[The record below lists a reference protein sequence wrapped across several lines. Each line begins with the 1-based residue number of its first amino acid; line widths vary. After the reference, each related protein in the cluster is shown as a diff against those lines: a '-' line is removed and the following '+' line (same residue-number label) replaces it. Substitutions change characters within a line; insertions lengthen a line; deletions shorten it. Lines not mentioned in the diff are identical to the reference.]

1 MVTFFGT
8 VGQWRHVPNDLAPI
22 FRLCKDNYWAS
33 LYYSGQFWALANMFD
48 TPTLK
53 KLQWNFLTNDLIW
66 SASRHRPSKKFM
78 YFIAGVIST
87 SKFINIALADNLTL
101 HPLWNIVTCS
111 KINMIAAKKLML
123 KVQVHGRYKPCLR
136 SAKARQMFSC
146 SFHGS
151 VSGVFF
157 TLLKWS
163 HTDFPFNYY
172 LNIAGSSCLNDSV
185 CLWFTKWLSPHCVKI
200 LFPFLWQTERSKLAW
215 QRNTE

>member
-1 MVTFFGT
+1 MIWYGLLVGT
-8 VGQWRHVPNDLAPI
+8 GHPR
-22 FRLCKDNYWAS
+22 S
-33 LYYSGQFWALANMFD
+33 LWWSFSEWNCSTLSQALFS
-48 TPTLK
+48 TK
-53 KLQWNFLTNDLIW
+53 QQLTEL
-66 SASRHRPSKKFM
+66 SA
-78 YFIAGVIST
+78 YT
-87 SKFINIALADNLTL
+87 SKFIIIALAHNLTL
-101 HPLWNIVTCS
+101 HPLWNIVTAP

-136 SAKARQMFSC
+136 SAKARQMFPY
-146 SFHGS
+146 SFHGG